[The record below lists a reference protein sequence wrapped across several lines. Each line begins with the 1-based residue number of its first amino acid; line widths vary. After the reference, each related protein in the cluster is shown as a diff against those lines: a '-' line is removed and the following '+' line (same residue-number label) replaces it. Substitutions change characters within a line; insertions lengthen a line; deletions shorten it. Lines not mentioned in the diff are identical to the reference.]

1 MVDRSHTPHT
11 QIPWLLASY
20 ISVGHLSPLVNQTLI
35 YYSYEI
41 KSQLHS
47 VFLFPYCPFSIAVS
61 HPVPHTTLVVL
72 SLLGVLWAVIVSQTF
87 LVLGSV
93 EENGSG
99 TLEIAPLLEFT

>member
-11 QIPWLLASY
+11 QIPWLLAPY

-47 VFLFPYCPFSIAVS
+47 VFLFPCCPFSIAVS
-61 HPVPHTTLVVL
+61 HPELHTTLVVL
-72 SLLGVLWAVIVSQTF
+72 PLLRFLWAVIASQTS

-93 EENGSG
+93 EEYWSG
-99 TLEIAPLLEFT
+99 TLEIAPLLEFI